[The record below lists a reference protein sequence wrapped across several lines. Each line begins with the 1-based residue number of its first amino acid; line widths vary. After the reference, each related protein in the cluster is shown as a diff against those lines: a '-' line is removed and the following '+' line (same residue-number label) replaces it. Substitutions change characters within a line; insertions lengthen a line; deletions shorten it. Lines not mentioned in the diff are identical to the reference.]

1 MTSAEGRRFFSSQTC
16 GSTSLRRCPMARMP
30 IPQLQNQHAI
40 AVAKETIP
48 LSHRFLVRAQDKF
61 AIGKRAYQHEQ
72 SRTRQMKI
80 CQQNIDHP
88 KLEWRIDKNIR
99 FAFAGLNFSETALN
113 RFQDSYR
120 CCSDR
125 DDALCIR
132 DCLGCIRRNRKS
144 LGMHLMLSD
153 VFHFHRT
160 KSCRPDVKRN
170 ENVRKTAQNLRRE
183 MQPGRRRRKSAVVF
197 REHRL
202 VARFTFC
209 PAAVVYDH
217 WPLDIRW

>member
-88 KLEWRIDKNIR
+88 KLERRIDKKIVLALAAWIFPKLR
-99 FAFAGLNFSETALN
+99 LNG
-113 RFQDSYR
+113 FQ
-120 CCSDR
+120 
-125 DDALCIR
+125 
-132 DCLGCIRRNRKS
+132 N
-144 LGMHLMLSD
+144 
-153 VFHFHRT
+153 
-160 KSCRPDVKRN
+160 
-170 ENVRKTAQNLRRE
+170 
-183 MQPGRRRRKSAVVF
+183 
-197 REHRL
+197 
-202 VARFTFC
+202 
-209 PAAVVYDH
+209 
-217 WPLDIRW
+217 